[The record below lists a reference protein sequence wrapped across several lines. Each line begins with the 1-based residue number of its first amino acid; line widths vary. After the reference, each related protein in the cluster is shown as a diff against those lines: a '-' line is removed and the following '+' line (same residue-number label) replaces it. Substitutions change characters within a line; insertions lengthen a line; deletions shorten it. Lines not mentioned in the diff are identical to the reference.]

1 MAEHRESLSG
11 RVGTETEREDVSER
25 NDAEWESNIDPLRR
39 GIFLVEDVEQDDCG
53 CNRDVEFERIE
64 NEVGNP
70 I

>member
-25 NDAEWESNIDPLRR
+25 DDAEWESNKDPLRR